1 MFKTNTVLMA
11 VIYVKLINC
20 KDLIYEKLNSFL
32 RMNNITTNKST
43 KMQYFEK
50 SKEKK
55 RITHENVITLKII
68 KNYKIIMEKQRKVT
82 KACFGLLHKTL

>member
-1 MFKTNTVLMA
+1 MA

-50 SKEKK
+50 STEKK
-55 RITHENVITLKII
+55 
-68 KNYKIIMEKQRKVT
+68 
-82 KACFGLLHKTL
+82 GLRTKTLSL